1 MTTIL
6 TFILVAIG
14 LAVALMFGSAVVV
27 GLAVF
32 AVIACVV
39 ALFGAV
45 FSWPVLIVALIVWMM
60 LRNKKK
66 SCDCTG
72 HYRRY

>member
-1 MTTIL
+1 MMTIL

-27 GLAVF
+27 GLVAF
-32 AVIACVV
+32 AAIACVI
-39 ALFGAV
+39 AIFGAV

-60 LRNKKK
+60 LRNKK
-66 SCDCTG
+66 SCRCAG
-72 HYRRY
+72 RY

>member
-1 MTTIL
+1 MLTIL

-27 GLAVF
+27 GLVAF
-32 AVIACVV
+32 AALACVV

-60 LRNKKK
+60 LRKKNT
-66 SCDCTG
+66 CHCEG

>member
-14 LAVALMFGSAVVV
+14 LAMALMFGSAVVV

-32 AVIACVV
+32 AIIAGVV

-60 LRNKKK
+60 LRNNKK
-66 SCDCTG
+66 SCDCSG